1 MMIRTDNTG
10 PNCVRSRTAATNQF
24 DVSNYNRSN
33 PQVASFE
40 LDQGSRT
47 RSGAILNLNFLKG
60 LQGVKA
66 DDFIVTKRP
75 RLGSTN
81 KQRKVEFADYERR
94 LATMQ
99 SSIQAIQ
106 QAYLGTR
113 ERAVVVLEGWDT
125 AGKGGIVRRLGW
137 ALDPRSFKVHPI
149 AAPSSQ
155 EKGKHYLQR
164 FWEKLPEQ
172 GQIVVFDRSWYGRV
186 LVERVEGF
194 ATKREWRRAYEEINQ
209 FERLLVKDGIRI
221 VKIFLDISQGEQ
233 IRRFKDRVTDPLKR
247 WKLSYEDFRNRERW
261 ADYELAIEDMM
272 DETSNKLAPWYLVPA
287 NDKPFGR
294 LAAFTILIARLG
306 KGVSLEPRPLDPKIA
321 ELAARLFDLS

>member
-1 MMIRTDNTG
+1 
-10 PNCVRSRTAATNQF
+10 
-24 DVSNYNRSN
+24 
-33 PQVASFE
+33 
-40 LDQGSRT
+40 
-47 RSGAILNLNFLKG
+47 
-60 LQGVKA
+60 LQGVRA
-66 DDFIVTKRP
+66 EDFIISKRP
-75 RLGSTN
+75 RLASIIKHG
-81 KQRKVEFADYERR
+81 KVEFADYERR
-94 LATMQ
+94 LASMQ

-149 AAPSSQ
+149 AAPSSH
-155 EKGKHYLQR
+155 ENGKHYLQR
-164 FWEKLPEQ
+164 FWEKLPEH

-209 FERLLVKDGIRI
+209 FERLLVEDGIRI
-221 VKIFLDISQGEQ
+221 VKIFLHISAGEQ
-233 IRRFKDRVTDPLKR
+233 IRRFKDRVTNPLKR
-247 WKLSYEDFRNRERW
+247 WNLSYEDFRNRERW
-261 ADYELAIEDMM
+261 ADYEVAIEDMM
-272 DETSNKLAPWYLVPA
+272 EETSMKRAPWYLVPA

-306 KGVSLEPRPLDPKIA
+306 ERVSLEPRPLDPKIA
-321 ELAARLFDLS
+321 ELAARLFDLP